1 MSFEIRR
8 AEAKD
13 ATAACE
19 VLRRSIA
26 ECCVLDHKND
36 PAILGA
42 WLGNKT
48 PETVASWFASPTNYS
63 LVAVEEGNVVG
74 VALLTAAGKLALCYL
89 LPEARQRGAGKA
101 LLACVEQQACSW
113 GVKALQLH
121 STATGEEF
129 SPAKA
134 TSARATSVRRMAS
147 TPSFSGSSSM
157 AACAMPQSPSVLRLQ
172 LAIRRSSPGHSHGAG
187 IIRPACHVPIR
198 FSPSQGVTGNVA
210 GRL

>member
-8 AEAKD
+8 AEAND

-36 PAILGA
+36 PAILDA

-48 PETVASWFASPTNYS
+48 PDTVASWFVSPTNYS
-63 LVAVEEGNVVG
+63 LVATENGAVVG

-89 LPEARQRGAGKA
+89 LPEVRQRGAGKA
-101 LLACVEQQACSW
+101 LLACIEQQACSW

-121 STATGEEF
+121 STASGEEF
-129 SPAKA
+129 F
-134 TSARATSVRRMAS
+134 ARQ
-147 TPSFSGSSSM
+147 GY
-157 AACAMPQSPSVLRLQ
+157 LR
-172 LAIRRSSPGHSHGAG
+172 A
-187 IIRPACHVPIR
+187 
-198 FSPSQGVTGNVA
+198 GNVRSPYGVDTVFFWKQLDGTVCDA
-210 GRL
+210 SKPKRFCGCN